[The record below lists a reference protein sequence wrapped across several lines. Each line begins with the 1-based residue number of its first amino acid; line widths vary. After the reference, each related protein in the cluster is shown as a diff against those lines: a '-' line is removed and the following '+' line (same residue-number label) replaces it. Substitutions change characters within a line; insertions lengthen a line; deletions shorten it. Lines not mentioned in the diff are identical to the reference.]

1 MAQLRPWLMAP
12 DASWGARATRWLL
25 RLLSL
30 PYAAATALRNWAY
43 DRDLLTVHRLDIP
56 VVCIGNL
63 TVGGT
68 GKTPMVAWLAR
79 WLRERGLRVAIVSR
93 GYGQLDSGQ
102 NDEALELELR
112 LPDVPHLQNPDRAAA
127 GLLAQDELEMEVLVL
142 DDGFQHR
149 RLARDLD
156 IVLIDATDP
165 PAAQWLLPGG
175 LMRESWRG
183 LRRAGVVVLSRARQ
197 AAPADLARLERRV
210 ARYAP
215 RALCVRSW
223 HEPRSLRGASTTFTS
238 LAQLRGHRV
247 LAFCGIGAPRPFFRM
262 LEANGVELA
271 GERTWPDHHAYA
283 AEDVADLNAWAAEH
297 PEASA
302 VLCTMKDWV
311 KLRMPRLG
319 PLPLLALEIE
329 VEFEAG
335 CLEALEQ
342 RVLAA
347 LARPSAK
354 AGSSSDG

>member
-1 MAQLRPWLMAP
+1 
-12 DASWGARATRWLL
+12 
-25 RLLSL
+25 
-30 PYAAATALRNWAY
+30 
-43 DRDLLTVHRLDIP
+43 
-56 VVCIGNL
+56 
-63 TVGGT
+63 
-68 GKTPMVAWLAR
+68 
-79 WLRERGLRVAIVSR
+79 
-93 GYGQLDSGQ
+93 
-102 NDEALELELR
+102 
-112 LPDVPHLQNPDRAAA
+112 
-127 GLLAQDELEMEVLVL
+127 
-142 DDGFQHR
+142 
-149 RLARDLD
+149 
-156 IVLIDATDP
+156 
-165 PAAQWLLPGG
+165 
-175 LMRESWRG
+175 
-183 LRRAGVVVLSRARQ
+183 
-197 AAPADLARLERRV
+197 
-210 ARYAP
+210 
-215 RALCVRSW
+215 
-223 HEPRSLRGASTTFTS
+223 
-238 LAQLRGHRV
+238 
-247 LAFCGIGAPRPFFRM
+247 M